1 MKLFIFTITLL
12 FMLPSSAAGLNGFLN
27 DLVKKPP
34 TTQPKPVPPTTQ
46 PKPNTPPPPVKK

>member
-1 MKLFIFTITLL
+1 
-12 FMLPSSAAGLNGFLN
+12 MLPLSAAGFNGFLN